1 MYSELIE
8 LERLGFNI
16 WYDEG
21 INPSHRWTDEL
32 AAAIDRSALFVAFI
46 TPRFVASGN
55 CIDEIEYALRLGR
68 SVLPVFLE
76 PTELPPGLQLA
87 LGSRQAINKS
97 KYAPPDFSRKL
108 SDSIATKL
116 RPLAAAGREPAGS
129 APAPVKPSSPFPR
142 AGVVTVTALLALI
155 GVTSVMM
162 NRSDEPRPPPEA
174 TIADHPSIAVLP
186 FTNVSQDPVNDPFTV
201 GIHDDLLTHI
211 SKIGSIKSISR
222 TSVLQ
227 YRNTTKPIPEIAAE
241 LGVSTVLEG
250 GVQRAGDRVRI
261 NVQLVDAQSDQ
272 NLWGETYDRE
282 LTAANI
288 FAIQSDI
295 AKSIAASLEATLSA
309 EEARRIE
316 AVPTESLEAY
326 EDYLLGNQRLAKRT
340 VRDLEKAAE
349 YFEQA
354 TRHDPSYALAWVGLA
369 NAYTLRA
376 QYGGLPMALIRME
389 AGEALEK
396 AFSLD
401 GNLAAAHAARGLL
414 LTQLDDNDAAQA
426 DLQRAIDLEP
436 NYAPAYHWYAEVL
449 KTDRGRPDLAV
460 EYFDKAL
467 ALDPRSAVINGAAS
481 TNLHMLGRFD
491 EAFELNRRSI
501 AVDVAIPSAYWG
513 NSTLYWAVQ
522 GDLVRAARISYQARH
537 LDPRSPQ
544 ATAFL
549 CMIFLDLGDVAE
561 ARRLERELVA
571 LGPEDYS
578 AHNARLWVAAHEA
591 DGMRARELFEWMY
604 RYKPNGGLYTN
615 TASTLHALSI
625 AGVPDDERLALYER
639 TFPALLSAEAPEI
652 DRTNYRAAIDLA
664 GILVRSGNRAR
675 AGVLLSK
682 STEALREIPRLGWFG
697 YGIADAE
704 ILALQGNTDQAARRI
719 VEAHDQG
726 WLLRWWS
733 IGANPNLLEVRG
745 LPEVQAVIATIR
757 RDMAGQLE
765 EVRRQQASSPLGQ

>member
-1 MYSELIE
+1 M
-8 LERLGFNI
+8 
-16 WYDEG
+16 
-21 INPSHRWTDEL
+21 
-32 AAAIDRSALFVAFI
+32 
-46 TPRFVASGN
+46 
-55 CIDEIEYALRLGR
+55 
-68 SVLPVFLE
+68 LPVFLE

-116 RPLAAAGREPAGS
+116 PPSGAAGGKPAQ
-129 APAPVKPSSPFPR
+129 ATPAPEKTSSRFGSGGFL
-142 AGVVTVTALLALI
+142 AVAALLALI
-155 GVTSVMM
+155 GVASFVM
-162 NRSDEPRPPPEA
+162 NRGDRSRPLPEVG
-174 TIADHPSIAVLP
+174 IVDQPSIAVLP

-227 YRNTTKPIPEIAAE
+227 YRNTTKPIPEIATE

-261 NVQLVDAQSDQ
+261 NVQLVDAASDQ

-340 VRDLEKAAE
+340 VRDLENAAE
-349 YFEQA
+349 YFKQA
-354 TRHDPSYALAWVGLA
+354 TQHDPSYALAWVGLA

-401 GNLAAAHAARGLL
+401 DDLAAAHAARGLL
-414 LTQLDDNDAAQA
+414 LMQLDDNDAAQA
-426 DLQRAIDLEP
+426 DFQRAIELEP
-436 NYAPAYHWYAEVL
+436 NYAPAYHWNAEVL

-460 EYFDKAL
+460 KYFDKAL

-549 CMIFLDLGDVAE
+549 CMMFLDLGDVAE
-561 ARRLERELVA
+561 ARRLERELIA

-591 DGMRARELFEWMY
+591 DGIGARELFEWMY

-625 AGVPDDERLALYER
+625 AGVSDEDRLALYKR
-639 TFPALLSAEAPEI
+639 TFAALLDDNDPTI

-664 GILVRSGNRAR
+664 GIMVRSGKQPRAD
-675 AGVLLSK
+675 LLLAN
-682 STEALREIPRLGWFG
+682 STEALHDIPRLGWFG

-704 ILALQGNTDQAARRI
+704 ILALQGKPDQAARRI
-719 VEAHDQG
+719 VEAHEQG

-733 IGANPNLLEVRG
+733 IQANPNLNGVRD
-745 LPEVQAVIATIR
+745 LPAVQGVIEQIR
-757 RDMAGQLE
+757 QDMAAQLE